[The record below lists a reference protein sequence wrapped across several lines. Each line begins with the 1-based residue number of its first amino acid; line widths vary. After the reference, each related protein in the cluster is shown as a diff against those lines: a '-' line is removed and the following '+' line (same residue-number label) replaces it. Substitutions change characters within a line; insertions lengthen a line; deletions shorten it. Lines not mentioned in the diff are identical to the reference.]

1 MVVRGVGLHA
11 PLEATGG
18 LLDVGNSG
26 TLMRL
31 LPGWLAGQPGGVWT
45 LDGDESIRRRPID
58 RVAEPLGAMGAQV
71 DAREGRFA
79 PFTVRG
85 SRLEGIDYEMP
96 VASAQVKSCVLIAG
110 MLAAGTTTI
119 TEPAPSRDHT
129 ERMLRHARVPF
140 ERAGSRI
147 SVSAVDELELEE
159 IVVPGDPSSAAFIV
173 AAATLVSGSRVVLSN
188 VGLNW
193 TRTGFFRIA
202 ERMGAVI
209 LGDLEEPD
217 DEAEHEPVGELDV
230 ASSSLEGTVIEPH
243 EVPLAIDELTLV
255 ALLGAFAEGETV
267 LRGAEELRLKESDRI
282 AAVVGGL
289 RGIGA
294 DIEETEDGFVVRGD
308 GSPLP
313 GGTIDS
319 LGDHRL
325 AMLGAVAGIA
335 STDGVEVLG
344 MDAAAVSYPGFERDL
359 RRAARRRLA
368 SAPMVVAIDGPA
380 GAGKSTVARATAEA
394 LGFTYLDSGAMYRA
408 VGLMTLRH
416 GGAASEQAE
425 KLELELGERVIA
437 NGEDVTEAI
446 RTADV
451 SEAASRVAT
460 NVKVREALVR
470 MQRDLLAS
478 GDWVAEGRD
487 IGTVVSPDAAV
498 KVFLTASPEERA
510 QRRAR
515 ELGTDAETVLK
526 DQALRD
532 AQDTTREHSP
542 LQMAEGAIELDT
554 TGLSVEQVV
563 ERIAALVAE
572 AS

>member
-1 MVVRGVGLHA
+1 MSSRNVRFEPSGPLRGSYTPPADKSISHRAVLFGAMADEPVTVRNLLDSADTRSTLDALLKLGAGVEEAPGAVVVRGVGLHA

-129 ERMLRHARVPF
+129 ERMLRHARVPL

-159 IVVPGDPSSAAFIV
+159 IVVPGDPSSAAFMA

-267 LRGAEELRLKESDRI
+267 LRGAAELRLKESDRI

-344 MDAAAVSYPGFERDL
+344 MDAAAVSYPGFESDL
-359 RRAARRRLA
+359 RSLL
-368 SAPMVVAIDGPA
+368 
-380 GAGKSTVARATAEA
+380 GA
-394 LGFTYLDSGAMYRA
+394 D
-408 VGLMTLRH
+408 
-416 GGAASEQAE
+416 
-425 KLELELGERVIA
+425 
-437 NGEDVTEAI
+437 
-446 RTADV
+446 
-451 SEAASRVAT
+451 
-460 NVKVREALVR
+460 
-470 MQRDLLAS
+470 
-478 GDWVAEGRD
+478 
-487 IGTVVSPDAAV
+487 
-498 KVFLTASPEERA
+498 
-510 QRRAR
+510 
-515 ELGTDAETVLK
+515 
-526 DQALRD
+526 
-532 AQDTTREHSP
+532 
-542 LQMAEGAIELDT
+542 
-554 TGLSVEQVV
+554 
-563 ERIAALVAE
+563 
-572 AS
+572 